1 MKKMIPINTTSDGC
15 AFTVRARYDGACL
28 KSLTGGGILPEHG
41 GIGGLARTLTARYYK
56 TGVTNIIG
64 HWDDGFAT
72 TGILEVY
79 E

>member
-1 MKKMIPINTTSDGC
+1 MPKEFD
-15 AFTVRARYDGACL
+15 R
-28 KSLTGGGILPEHG
+28 GGWILPEHG
-41 GIGGLARTLTARYYK
+41 CIGGLARTLTARYYK